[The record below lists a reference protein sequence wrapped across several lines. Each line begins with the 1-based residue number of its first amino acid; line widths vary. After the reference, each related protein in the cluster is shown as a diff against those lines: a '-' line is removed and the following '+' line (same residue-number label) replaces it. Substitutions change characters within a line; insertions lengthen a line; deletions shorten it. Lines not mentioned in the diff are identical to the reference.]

1 MINYSLV
8 LRNSIPGEPSEKK
21 VYAMAQSESKMS
33 LREFSKH
40 IADHGSVYDRSTV
53 EGVLTKA
60 VECMREQLLLGRIV
74 ELGDLGCFS
83 ISLSSNPAPN
93 ATEFTAKNIKAVRAR
108 WSPGMDFRNLLED
121 AEFQF
126 VTSRKAQAAA
136 RLEQKATLDAESG
149 YVPEGGGGPNTDDS
163 NGE

>member
-8 LRNSIPGEPSEKK
+8 LRGTVPGKPSEKK

-53 EGVLTKA
+53 EGVMTKA
-60 VECMREQLLLGRIV
+60 VECLREQLLLGRIV
-74 ELGDLGCFS
+74 ELGDLGNFC
-83 ISLSSNPAPN
+83 ISLTSKGAPN
-93 ATEFTAKNIKAVRAR
+93 ATEFTAKNIKTVRAR
-108 WSPGMDFRNLLED
+108 WVPGIDFRNLMDD
-121 AEFQF
+121 AEFQY

-136 RLEQKATLDAESG
+136 RLEQKAAIDAES
-149 YVPEGGGGPNTDDS
+149 ENAADGGENGGV

>member
-8 LRNSIPGEPSEKK
+8 LRNKVVNDDSEKA

-40 IADHGSVYDRSTV
+40 IAEHGSVYDRATV
-53 EGVLTKA
+53 EGVMTKA
-60 VECMREQLLLGRIV
+60 VECLREQLLLGRIV
-74 ELGDLGCFS
+74 ELGDLGNFS
-83 ISLSSNPAPN
+83 ISLSSSPATN

-108 WSPGMDFRNLLED
+108 WTPGPDFRNLMED
-121 AEFQF
+121 ASFQY
-126 VTSRKAQAAA
+126 VTSRKAQLAA
-136 RLEQKATLDAESG
+136 RMEQKATLDAAVG
-149 YVPEGGGGPNTDDS
+149 NGATDDKD